1 MAIQSEPRQEA
12 RATARSSFAAA
23 FFSFVFPG
31 LGQVYAGAWERGLAF
46 AAPAVLVLA
55 LAAGL
60 LMRYRLEI
68 LGFVIQPTILV
79 VLLVLSVVALAYRAV
94 AIVDAYRVADY
105 MNGWRESGQG
115 RLGPPRRR
123 TDPIAL
129 AGLAAVLV
137 VLLAGHVVVGYY
149 GMQAL
154 DLVGS
159 VFGGTDPTAD
169 IPVVLPSASL
179 APGETPAPSS
189 ANTTAPT
196 TAAATVT
203 PTSIPKWNGTDR
215 LNILLVGADQRP
227 DEGFF
232 NTDTLIVASIDPATK
247 EVAMFSLPRDT
258 VDVPL
263 PADSPARTV
272 YGPNYGGKI
281 NGLCMAAKQRPDI
294 FPGGCFGSIKEV
306 LGNLYGLDIKYY
318 VEVNFDG
325 FRQVV
330 DALGGV
336 TINVQVPVVD
346 DAYPTD
352 KGSLTRVYIPA
363 GIQHMDGAQALIYAR
378 SRHGS
383 SDFDRGQ
390 RQQRVI
396 LSLRQQTDVG
406 AMIPRIPD
414 LVSSLKKAVHTD
426 IPADLLPQLAQLAG
440 SIDMSKLRSYVFAPS
455 FWATEIRSGDPRGY
469 VIEPNVDRIRYG
481 VRQAFADKASDIAL
495 REKVANEGATAWVLN
510 GTGVDGQ
517 ASDVAGYLSWSGLAA
532 SAPNQKVA
540 AKPTATLVKVY
551 NGAETRLPQTL
562 AYLKK
567 TFGVEPQ
574 LVTDPKVHVD
584 VVVTTAPG
592 TPKLQAPNAP

>member
-1 MAIQSEPRQEA
+1 MAMHAPPRDEA
-12 RATARSSFAAA
+12 RPTARSSFAAA

-31 LGQVYAGAWERGLAF
+31 LGQAYAGAWERGLAF

-55 LAAGL
+55 LVAGL
-60 LMRYRLEI
+60 LLRYRTEI
-68 LGFVIQPTILV
+68 LGFVAQPTILV
-79 VLLVLSVVALAYRAV
+79 GLLVLSVVVLAYRAV

-123 TDPIAL
+123 ADPLAL

-137 VLLAGHVVVGYY
+137 VLLAGHLAIGYY
-149 GMQAL
+149 GMLGL
-154 DLVGS
+154 DFVSS
-159 VFGGTDPTAD
+159 VFGGSDPSD
-169 IPVVLPSASL
+169 IPLVLPSASL
-179 APGETPAPSS
+179 ASGETAAPASP
-189 ANTTAPT
+189 ANATPKV
-196 TAAATVT
+196 AAATVT

-227 DEGFF
+227 EQGFF

-263 PADSPARTV
+263 PPDSPARTV
-272 YGPNYGGKI
+272 YGDVYGGKI

-294 FPGGCFGSIKEV
+294 FPGGCFGTIKEV
-306 LGNLYGLDIKYY
+306 LGSLYGLDIKYY

-363 GIQHMDGAQALIYAR
+363 GIQHMDGTQALVYAR

-426 IPADLLPQLAQLAG
+426 IPVDLLPQLAQLAG
-440 SIDMSKLRSYVFAPS
+440 SVDMSKLRSYVFAPS
-455 FWATEIRSGDPRGY
+455 FWATEIGSGDPRGY

-495 REKVANEGATAWVLN
+495 REKVANEGATTWVLN
-510 GTGVDGQ
+510 GTGVEGQ
-517 ASDVAGYLSWSGLAA
+517 ASDVAGYLSWSGLVA

-540 AKPTATLVKVY
+540 TKPTATLVKVY

-574 LVTDPKVHVD
+574 LVTDPKVRVD
-584 VVVTTAPG
+584 IVVTTA
-592 TPKLQAPNAP
+592 TTTKALKAPNAP

>member
-1 MAIQSEPRQEA
+1 MAIQTEPREEA

-31 LGQVYAGAWERGLAF
+31 LGQAYAGAWERGLAF

-55 LAAGL
+55 LGAGL
-60 LMRYRLEI
+60 LMRYRIEI
-68 LGFVIQPTILV
+68 VGFIIQPTILV
-79 VLLVLSVVALAYRAV
+79 ALLVLSVVALAYRAI
-94 AIVDAYRVADY
+94 AIVDAYRVAEY

-123 TDPIAL
+123 LDPIAL
-129 AGLAAVLV
+129 TGLAAILL
-137 VLLAGHVVVGYY
+137 VLLSGHLVVGYY

-159 VFGGTDPTAD
+159 VFGGGDPTAGMV
-169 IPVVLPSASL
+169 IAAPSQSL
-179 APGETPAPSS
+179 EPGQTAAPSS
-189 ANTTAPT
+189 AATATPAA
-196 TAAATVT
+196 AAATVT

-227 DEGFF
+227 DQGYF

-263 PADSPARTV
+263 PPDSPARTV
-272 YGPNYGGKI
+272 YGPTYGGKI
-281 NGLCMAAKQRPDI
+281 NSLCMAAKQRPDI
-294 FPGGCFGSIKEV
+294 FPAGCFGTVKEV

-426 IPADLLPQLAQLAG
+426 IPVDILPQLAQLAG

-455 FWATEIRSGDPRGY
+455 FWSTEVAGDPRGY
-469 VIEPNVDRIRYG
+469 IIEPNVDRIRYG

-517 ASDVAGYLSWSGLAA
+517 ASDVAGFLSWSGLQA
-532 SAPNQKVA
+532 SAPNQKA
-540 AKPTATLVKVY
+540 GATPTTTIVKVY

-562 AYLKK
+562 AYLRK

-574 LVTDPKVHVD
+574 LVADPKVHVD
-584 VVVTTAPG
+584 VIVITAPS
-592 TPKLQAPNAP
+592 TPRLQAPNAP

>member
-1 MAIQSEPRQEA
+1 MAIQAPPHDEA
-12 RATARSSFAAA
+12 RVTARSSFAAA

-31 LGQVYAGAWERGLAF
+31 LGQAYAGAWERGLAF

-55 LAAGL
+55 LVAGL
-60 LMRYRLEI
+60 LVRFRAEI
-68 LGFVIQPTILV
+68 LGYVAQPTILV
-79 VLLVLSVVALAYRAV
+79 PLLLLSVVVLAYRAI
-94 AIVDAYRVADY
+94 AIVDAYRIADY
-105 MNGWRESGQG
+105 MNGWQESGHG

-123 TDPIAL
+123 ADPLAL

-137 VLLAGHVVVGYY
+137 VLLAGHAVVGYY
-149 GMQAL
+149 GMLGL
-154 DLVGS
+154 DFVSS
-159 VFGGTDPTAD
+159 VFGGTGPSAD
-169 IPVVLPSASL
+169 IPLVLPPASL

-189 ANTTAPT
+189 TAKASPKA
-196 TAAATVT
+196 AAATIT
-203 PTSIPKWNGTDR
+203 PTSIPKWNGTER

-227 DEGFF
+227 EQGFF

-263 PADSPARTV
+263 PPDSPARTV
-272 YGPNYGGKI
+272 YGANYGGKI
-281 NGLCMAAKQRPDI
+281 NSLCMAARQRPDI
-294 FPGGCFGSIKEV
+294 FPGGCFGTIKEV
-306 LGNLYGLDIKYY
+306 LGTLYGLDIKYY

-325 FRQVV
+325 FKQVV

-336 TINVQVPVVD
+336 TVNVQVPVVD
-346 DAYPTD
+346 DSYPTD
-352 KGSLTRVYIPA
+352 RGSLSRVYIPA
-363 GIQHMDGAQALIYAR
+363 GIQHMDGTQALIYAR

-426 IPADLLPQLAQLAG
+426 IPVDLLPQLAQLAG
-440 SIDMSKLRSYVFAPS
+440 SVDMSKLRSYVFAPS
-455 FWATEIRSGDPRGY
+455 FWATEIGSGDPRGY

-481 VRQAFADKASDIAL
+481 VRQAFADKESDIAL

-517 ASDVAGYLSWSGLAA
+517 ASDVAGYLSWSGVQA
-532 SAPNQKVA
+532 SAPNQKVT

-551 NGAETRLPQTL
+551 NGAETHLPQTL

-574 LVTDPKVHVD
+574 LVTDPRVHVD

-592 TPKLQAPNAP
+592 TKKLQAPNAP